1 MIAGVEGVRTAAQG
15 LYITATD
22 AASGK
27 TVVALGVAEAMS
39 RRVRRLGVFRP
50 VVPGGGAVDP
60 VVDLIRTRYRID
72 EPYEDCVGTTY
83 DAVHLDPARAVE
95 TIVDRYRAL
104 AARCE
109 AVVVVGSDFTDAA
122 NTTEFG
128 FNANVAANLA
138 LPVLLVVGGMERTP
152 QDVAAVVRVSRQ
164 ELTRLHATELAVVV
178 NRVEPGQ
185 EDAVRREVAAALG
198 PVSGFGAGAGA
209 GAVGGGG
216 IGGVGGAA
224 QDGTST
230 AAGGGTGGS
239 GEDTPGPAMPSG
251 TDAATPLVFT
261 IPEVPGLTAPTI
273 RDLARAAGGRLVSGD
288 EALLDREAAS
298 LVVAAMSLP
307 NVLDRLT
314 EGVAIIAPG
323 DRTAGLVPG
332 LLAAHEAANFPAL
345 SGVFLTGGFTLPAS
359 VSRLLEG
366 VSSPLPII
374 ASGEDTLPTALHL
387 AAVRG
392 EITADHPGK
401 VETALGAFARGVDTT
416 ALLNRLNVTRSV
428 AVTPLMFQA
437 QLLERARSQRRRIVL
452 PEGSDDRILRAADV
466 VARRGAADLL
476 VLGEEEKVR
485 ARANAL
491 GLDLAGVR
499 VVSPADS
506 VLVEEFAHEYT
517 RLRERKG
524 MTLDRAR
531 DIVQDVSY
539 FGTMMVHTGRADGM
553 VSGAVHTT
561 AHTIRPAFEII
572 RTVPGVSVVSSV
584 FFMLLADRVLVY
596 GDCAVIP
603 DPDAEQLADV
613 AVSSARTAEAFGVQ
627 PRVAM
632 LSYSSGESGSG
643 KDVEKVREAAKLAHA
658 RDPDLPLEGP
668 IQYDAAADPEV
679 GALKLPGSAVAGHAT
694 VFIVPDL
701 NTGNNLYK
709 AVQRSAGAIAVGP
722 VLQGLRKPVNDLSR
736 GALVQDIVNTIV
748 ITAVQAQ
755 GEPSETTEVGGQP

>member
-1 MIAGVEGVRTAAQG
+1 MIAVVDAVDRDARAAQG

-72 EPYEDCVGTTY
+72 EPYENCVGTTY

-122 NTTEFG
+122 NTAEFG
-128 FNANVAANLA
+128 FNADVAANLA

-178 NRVEPGQ
+178 NRVQPGA
-185 EDAVRREVAAALG
+185 EETVRREVAAALG
-198 PVSGFGAGAGA
+198 PQKD
-209 GAVGGGG
+209 
-216 IGGVGGAA
+216 IAA
-224 QDGTST
+224 
-230 AAGGGTGGS
+230 
-239 GEDTPGPAMPSG
+239 
-251 TDAATPLVFT
+251 PLVYT

-273 RDLARAAGGRLVSGD
+273 RDLVRAAGGQLISGD

-374 ASGEDTLPTALHL
+374 ASPEDTLPTALHL

-392 EITADHPGK
+392 EITVGHPGK
-401 VETALGAFARGVDTT
+401 VETALGAFARGVDTSV
-416 ALLNRLNVTRSV
+416 LLNRLNVTRSV

-437 QLLERARSQRRRIVL
+437 QLLERARSERRRIVL
-452 PEGSDDRILRAADV
+452 PEGGDDRILRAADI

-499 VVSPADS
+499 IVSPADP

-517 RLRERKG
+517 RLREHKG
-524 MTLDRAR
+524 MTLDKAR

-572 RTVPGVSVVSSV
+572 RTQPGVSVVSSV

-613 AVSSARTAEAFGVQ
+613 AVSSARTAEAFGVE

-643 KDVEKVREAAKLAHA
+643 KDVEKVREAAKLARGRA
-658 RDPDLPLEGP
+658 PDLPLEGP

-679 GALKLPGSAVAGHAT
+679 GALKLPGSAVAGRAT

-709 AVQRSAGAIAVGP
+709 AVQRSAGAIAVGQ

-748 ITAVQAQ
+748 ITAVQSQ
-755 GEPSETTEVGGQP
+755 KEDSEVSGR

>member
-1 MIAGVEGVRTAAQG
+1 MIAVVDAVDRDARAAQG

-72 EPYEDCVGTTY
+72 EPYENCVGTTY

-122 NTTEFG
+122 NTAEFG
-128 FNANVAANLA
+128 FNADVAANLA

-178 NRVEPGQ
+178 NRVQPGA
-185 EDAVRREVAAALG
+185 EETVRREVAAALG
-198 PVSGFGAGAGA
+198 PQKD
-209 GAVGGGG
+209 
-216 IGGVGGAA
+216 IAA
-224 QDGTST
+224 
-230 AAGGGTGGS
+230 
-239 GEDTPGPAMPSG
+239 
-251 TDAATPLVFT
+251 PLVYT

-273 RDLARAAGGRLVSGD
+273 RDLVRAAGGQLISGD

-374 ASGEDTLPTALHL
+374 ASPEDTLPTALHL

-392 EITADHPGK
+392 EITVGHPGK
-401 VETALGAFARGVDTT
+401 VETALGAFARGVDTSV
-416 ALLNRLNVTRSV
+416 LLNRLNVTRSV

-437 QLLERARSQRRRIVL
+437 QLLERARSERRRIVL
-452 PEGSDDRILRAADV
+452 PEGGDDRILRAADI

-499 VVSPADS
+499 IVSPADP

-517 RLRERKG
+517 RLREHKG
-524 MTLDRAR
+524 MTLDNAR

-572 RTVPGVSVVSSV
+572 RTQPGVSVVSSV

-613 AVSSARTAEAFGVQ
+613 AVSSARTAEAFGVE

-643 KDVEKVREAAKLAHA
+643 KDVEKVREAAKLARGRA
-658 RDPDLPLEGP
+658 PDLPLEGP

-679 GALKLPGSAVAGHAT
+679 GALKLPGSAVAGRAT

-748 ITAVQAQ
+748 ITAVQSQ
-755 GEPSETTEVGGQP
+755 KEDSEVSGR

>member
-1 MIAGVEGVRTAAQG
+1 METAAAQG
-15 LYITATD
+15 LYITSTD

-50 VVPGGGAVDP
+50 VVRGAGTVDD
-60 VVDLIRTRYRID
+60 VVDLIRTRYRIE
-72 EPYEDCVGTTY
+72 EPYEACVGTTY
-83 DAVHLDPARAVE
+83 DAVHLDPSRAVE

-109 AVVVVGSDFTDAA
+109 AVVVVGSDYTDAA
-122 NTTEFG
+122 TSTEFG
-128 FNANVAANLA
+128 FNATVAANLA
-138 LPVLLVVGGMERTP
+138 LPVLLVVGGTDRTA
-152 QDVAAVVRVSRQ
+152 QDVASVVRVSRQ

-178 NRVEPGQ
+178 NRVAAGQ
-185 EDAVRREVAAALG
+185 EEAVLREVTAVFGLPATTASG
-198 PVSGFGAGAGA
+198 PPA
-209 GAVGGGG
+209 
-216 IGGVGGAA
+216 
-224 QDGTST
+224 T
-230 AAGGGTGGS
+230 
-239 GEDTPGPAMPSG
+239 TP
-251 TDAATPLVFT
+251 PLVFT
-261 IPEVPGLTAPTI
+261 IPEVPSLTAPTI
-273 RDLARAAGGRLVSGD
+273 RDLVRAADGIQIGGD
-288 EALLDREAAS
+288 PALLDREAAN

-314 EGVAIIAPG
+314 EGVAVIAPG

-332 LLAAHEAANFPAL
+332 LLAAHEAPNFPAL

-366 VSSPLPII
+366 VHSPLPVI
-374 ASGEDTLPTALHL
+374 ATSQDTLPTALHL

-401 VETALGAFARGVDTT
+401 VETALGAFARGVNTSE
-416 ALLNRLNVTRSV
+416 LLDRLNVTRSV
-428 AVTPLMFQA
+428 AVTPLMFQS

-452 PEGSDDRILRAADV
+452 PEGTDDRILRAADIV
-466 VARRGAADLL
+466 SRRGAADLT
-476 VLGEEEKVR
+476 VLGDEER
-485 ARANAL
+485 LRTRANAL
-491 GLDLAGVR
+491 GLDLSKVR
-499 VVSPADS
+499 VVSPADPE
-506 VLVEEFAHEYT
+506 LVEEFAHEYT
-517 RLRERKG
+517 RLRAHKG
-524 MTLDRAR
+524 MTLDKAR
-531 DIVQDVSY
+531 DLVQDVSY

-553 VSGAVHTT
+553 VSGAAHTT

-572 RTVPGVSVVSSV
+572 RTEPGVSVVSSV

-596 GDCAVIP
+596 GDCAVVP
-603 DPDAEQLADV
+603 DPDAAALADI

-643 KDVEKVREAAKLAHA
+643 EDVEKVREAARMA
-658 RDPDLPLEGP
+658 RAKDPDLPLEGP
-668 IQYDAAADPEV
+668 IQYDAAADPDV
-679 GALKLPGSAVAGHAT
+679 AALKLPGSAVAGRAT

-755 GEPSETTEVGGQP
+755 GDGLRSTEKSGQ

>member
-1 MIAGVEGVRTAAQG
+1 MDREATAAQG

-50 VVPGGGAVDP
+50 VVPGGGAVDA
-60 VVDLIRTRYRID
+60 VVDLIRTRYRIE

-178 NRVEPGQ
+178 NRVQPGA
-185 EDAVRREVAAALG
+185 EEMVRREIAAALG
-198 PVSGFGAGAGA
+198 SE
-209 GAVGGGG
+209 
-216 IGGVGGAA
+216 
-224 QDGTST
+224 
-230 AAGGGTGGS
+230 TG
-239 GEDTPGPAMPSG
+239 
-251 TDAATPLVFT
+251 AATPLLYT

-273 RDLARAAGGRLVSGD
+273 RDLVRAADGRLISGD

-332 LLAAHEAANFPAL
+332 LLAAHEAANFPSL

-374 ASGEDTLPTALHL
+374 ASHEDTLPTALHL

-392 EITADHPGK
+392 EITVGHPGK
-401 VETALGAFARGVDTT
+401 VETALGAFARSVDTSV
-416 ALLNRLNVTRSV
+416 LLNQLNVTRSV

-452 PEGSDDRILRAADV
+452 PEGGDDRILRAADI

-499 VVSPADS
+499 IVSPTDP

-517 RLRERKG
+517 RLREHKG
-524 MTLDRAR
+524 MTLDKAR

-572 RTVPGVSVVSSV
+572 RTGPGVSVVSSV

-603 DPDAEQLADV
+603 DPDAGQLADI
-613 AVSSARTAEAFGVQ
+613 AVSSARTAAAFGVQ
-627 PRVAM
+627 PWVAM

-643 KDVEKVREAAKLAHA
+643 QEVEKVRAAAKLAHE
-658 RDPDLPLEGP
+658 RDPDLPLDGP

-679 GALKLPGSAVAGHAT
+679 GALKLPGSAVAGRAT

-755 GEPSETTEVGGQP
+755 GEEGAGEVSGR

>member
-1 MIAGVEGVRTAAQG
+1 MNTAAAAQG
-15 LYITATD
+15 FYITATD

-50 VVPGGGAVDP
+50 VVYGGGAVDE
-60 VVDLIRTRYRID
+60 VVNLIRTRYRIT
-72 EPYEDCVGTTY
+72 EPYESCVGTIY
-83 DAVHLDPARAVE
+83 DAVHLDPGRAVE

-122 NTTEFG
+122 TTTEFG
-128 FNANVAANLA
+128 FNATVAANLA

-152 QDVAAVVRVSRQ
+152 LDVAAVVRVARQ

-178 NRVEPGQ
+178 NRVSPGA
-185 EDAVRREVAAALG
+185 EDAVRQEVAG
-198 PVSGFGAGAGA
+198 VF
-209 GAVGGGG
+209 GAVG
-216 IGGVGGAA
+216 A
-224 QDGTST
+224 
-230 AAGGGTGGS
+230 
-239 GEDTPGPAMPSG
+239 GPA
-251 TDAATPLVFT
+251 PLVFT

-273 RDLARAAGGRLVSGD
+273 RDLLRAVDGAQIGGD
-288 EALLDREAAS
+288 PALLDREAES

-307 NVLDRLT
+307 NVLDRLS
-314 EGVAIIAPG
+314 EGVAVIAPG

-332 LLAAHEAANFPAL
+332 LLAAHEASNFPAL

-359 VSRLLEG
+359 VTRLLDG
-366 VSSPLPII
+366 VHSPLPIV
-374 ASGEDTLPTALHL
+374 ATAEDTLPTALHL

-401 VETALGAFARGVDTT
+401 VETALGVFARGVDTS
-416 ALLNRLNVTRSV
+416 ALLDRLNVTRSV

-452 PEGSDDRILRAADV
+452 PEGTDDRILRAADI
-466 VARRGAADLL
+466 VARRDAADLT
-476 VLGEEEKVR
+476 VVGEEERVR
-485 ARANAL
+485 TRANAL

-499 VVSPADS
+499 VVSPTDPE
-506 VLVEEFAHEYT
+506 LVEEFAHEYT
-517 RLRERKG
+517 RLRAHKG

-539 FGTMMVHTGRADGM
+539 FGTMMVHSGRADGM

-572 RTVPGVSVVSSV
+572 RTEPGVSVVSSV

-603 DPDAEQLADV
+603 DPDADQLADI
-613 AVSSARTAEAFGVQ
+613 AVSSARTAAAFGVQ

-632 LSYSSGESGSG
+632 LSYSSGESGTG
-643 KDVEKVREAAKLAHA
+643 EDVEKVREAAKLAHA
-658 RDPDLPLEGP
+658 KDPELPLEGP
-668 IQYDAAADPEV
+668 IQYDAAADPDV
-679 GALKLPGSAVAGHAT
+679 AALKLPGSAVAGRAT

-755 GEPSETTEVGGQP
+755 GPGTEMSGQ

>member
-1 MIAGVEGVRTAAQG
+1 M
-15 LYITATD
+15 YITSTD

-50 VVPGGGAVDP
+50 VVRGGGAVDE
-60 VVDLIRTRYRID
+60 VVELIRTRYRID

-95 TIVDRYRAL
+95 TIVDRYRDL
-104 AARCE
+104 AARSE
-109 AVVVVGSDFTDAA
+109 AVVVVGSDYTDAA
-122 NTTEFG
+122 NSTEFG
-128 FNANVAANLA
+128 FNATVAANLG
-138 LPVLLVVGGMERTP
+138 LPVLLVVGGMDRTP

-164 ELTRLHATELAVVV
+164 ELARVHATELAVVV
-178 NRVEPGQ
+178 NRVPAGEQ
-185 EDAVRREVAAALG
+185 EAVQREVIAVFGPAVGHAG
-198 PVSGFGAGAGA
+198 PVAGP
-209 GAVGGGG
+209 GGP
-216 IGGVGGAA
+216 
-224 QDGTST
+224 
-230 AAGGGTGGS
+230 GGS
-239 GEDTPGPAMPSG
+239 A
-251 TDAATPLVFT
+251 PLVFT

-273 RDLARAAGGRLVSGD
+273 RDLVRSADGVQISGD
-288 EALLDREAAS
+288 PALLDREAAN

-314 EGVAIIAPG
+314 EGVAVIAPG

-332 LLAAHEAANFPAL
+332 LLAAHDAPNFPAL

-359 VSRLLEG
+359 VSRLLDG
-366 VSSPLPII
+366 VHSPLPII
-374 ASGEDTLPTALHL
+374 ATSRDTLQTALGL

-392 EITADHPGK
+392 EITAEHPGK
-401 VETALGAFARGVDTT
+401 VETALGAFARGVDTST
-416 ALLNRLNVTRSV
+416 LLDRLQVTRSV
-428 AVTPLMFQA
+428 VVTPLMFQS

-452 PEGSDDRILRAADV
+452 PEGTDDRILRAADIV
-466 VARRGAADLL
+466 SRRGAADLT

-485 ARANAL
+485 TRANAL
-491 GLDLAGVR
+491 GLDLSGVR
-499 VVSPADS
+499 VVSPSDPD
-506 VLVEEFAHEYT
+506 LVEEFGQEYT
-517 RLRERKG
+517 RLRAHKG

-531 DIVQDVSY
+531 DLVQDVSY

-553 VSGAVHTT
+553 VSGAIHTT

-572 RTVPGVSVVSSV
+572 RTEPGVSVVSSV

-596 GDCAVIP
+596 GDCAVLP
-603 DPDAEQLADV
+603 DPDAAQLADI
-613 AVSSARTAEAFGVQ
+613 AVSSARTAQAFGVR

-643 KDVEKVREAAKLAHA
+643 EGVEKVREAAKLAHA
-658 RDPDLPLEGP
+658 KDPDLPLEGP

-679 GALKLPGSAVAGHAT
+679 AALKLPGSPVAGRAT

-755 GEPSETTEVGGQP
+755 GHEAGSDNEKSAQ

>member
-1 MIAGVEGVRTAAQG
+1 MLRRTGHTGMIADVDAVDREANAAQG

-128 FNANVAANLA
+128 FNADVAANLA

-178 NRVEPGQ
+178 NRVQPGA
-185 EDAVRREVAAALG
+185 EESVRREVVAALG
-198 PVSGFGAGAGA
+198 PEKD
-209 GAVGGGG
+209 
-216 IGGVGGAA
+216 IAA
-224 QDGTST
+224 
-230 AAGGGTGGS
+230 
-239 GEDTPGPAMPSG
+239 
-251 TDAATPLVFT
+251 PLVYT

-273 RDLARAAGGRLVSGD
+273 RDLVGAAGGRLISGD

-345 SGVFLTGGFTLPAS
+345 SGVFLTGGFTLPDS

-374 ASGEDTLPTALHL
+374 ASHEDTLPTALHL

-392 EITADHPGK
+392 EITVGHPGK
-401 VETALGAFARGVDTT
+401 AETALGAFARGVDTSV
-416 ALLNRLNVTRSV
+416 LLNRLNVTRSV

-437 QLLERARSQRRRIVL
+437 QLLERARSERRRIVL
-452 PEGSDDRILRAADV
+452 PEGGDDRILRAADI

-491 GLDLAGVR
+491 GLDLDGVR
-499 VVSPADS
+499 IVSPADP
-506 VLVEEFAHEYT
+506 VLVEEFARVYT
-517 RLRERKG
+517 RLREHKG
-524 MTLDRAR
+524 MTLDKAR
-531 DIVQDVSY
+531 DIVQDASY

-572 RTVPGVSVVSSV
+572 RTQPGVSVVSSV

-643 KDVEKVREAAKLAHA
+643 KDVEKVREAAKLARQRA
-658 RDPDLPLEGP
+658 PELPLEGP

-679 GALKLPGSAVAGHAT
+679 GALKLPGSAVAGRAT

-748 ITAVQAQ
+748 ITAVQSQ
-755 GEPSETTEVGGQP
+755 REDSEVSGP

>member
-1 MIAGVEGVRTAAQG
+1 MDAEDRDPDGGPAQG

-50 VVPGGGAVDP
+50 VVPGGGAVDEL
-60 VVDLIRTRYRID
+60 VDLIRTRYRIE

-109 AVVVVGSDFTDAA
+109 AVVVVGSDYTDAA

-178 NRVEPGQ
+178 NRVQPGD
-185 EDAVRREVAAALG
+185 EEAVRREVAAALG
-198 PVSGFGAGAGA
+198 AGAN
-209 GAVGGGG
+209 
-216 IGGVGGAA
+216 
-224 QDGTST
+224 ST
-230 AAGGGTGGS
+230 
-239 GEDTPGPAMPSG
+239 
-251 TDAATPLVFT
+251 TPLVFT

-273 RDLARAAGGRLVSGD
+273 RDLVRAADGELISGE

-392 EITADHPGK
+392 EITAGHPGK
-401 VETALGAFARGVDTT
+401 VETALGAFARGVDTS

-428 AVTPLMFQA
+428 VVTPLMFQA

-452 PEGSDDRILRAADV
+452 PEGGDDRILRAADI
-466 VARRGAADLL
+466 VARRGAADLI

-499 VVSPADS
+499 IVSPADPD
-506 VLVEEFAHEYT
+506 LVEEFAHEYT
-517 RLRERKG
+517 ALRAHKG
-524 MTLDRAR
+524 MTLDKAR
-531 DIVQDVSY
+531 DIVQDASY
-539 FGTMMVHTGRADGM
+539 FGTMMVHSGRADGM

-572 RTVPGVSVVSSV
+572 RTEPGVSVVSSV

-603 DPDAEQLADV
+603 DPDAGQLADI
-613 AVSSARTAEAFGVQ
+613 AVSSARTAEAFGVR

-643 KDVEKVREAAKLAHA
+643 EDVEKVREAAKLAHE

-679 GALKLPGSAVAGHAT
+679 AALKLPGSVVAGRAT

-755 GEPSETTEVGGQP
+755 GPGGGVGVGVETGPASSPATGLASSPASSPTSSPTTSSPEKSAR

>member
-1 MIAGVEGVRTAAQG
+1 MIAHVDQGETTALG

-60 VVDLIRTRYRID
+60 VVELIRTRYRID

-164 ELTRLHATELAVVV
+164 ELTRLHATELAVIV
-178 NRVEPGQ
+178 NRVEPGEQ
-185 EDAVRREVAAALG
+185 DAVRREVATVFG
-198 PVSGFGAGAGA
+198 P
-209 GAVGGGG
+209 
-216 IGGVGGAA
+216 
-224 QDGTST
+224 
-230 AAGGGTGGS
+230 
-239 GEDTPGPAMPSG
+239 E
-251 TDAATPLVFT
+251 TDEVANPLVFT

-273 RDLARAAGGRLVSGD
+273 RDLARAADGRLISGD

-401 VETALGAFARGVDTT
+401 VETALGAFARGVDTS

-452 PEGSDDRILRAADV
+452 PEGSDDRILRAADI

-517 RLRERKG
+517 RLREKKG

-572 RTVPGVSVVSSV
+572 RTEPGVSVVSSV

-613 AVSSARTAEAFGVQ
+613 AVSSARTAAAFGVQ

-679 GALKLPGSAVAGHAT
+679 GALKLPGSAVAGRAT

-755 GEPSETTEVGGQP
+755 GETGEASEVSGRQ

>member
-1 MIAGVEGVRTAAQG
+1 MDQADQGETAAQG

-164 ELTRLHATELAVVV
+164 ELTRLHATELAVIV
-178 NRVEPGQ
+178 NRVAPGE
-185 EDAVRREVAAALG
+185 EDAVRREVAT
-198 PVSGFGAGAGA
+198 VF
-209 GAVGGGG
+209 
-216 IGGVGGAA
+216 
-224 QDGTST
+224 
-230 AAGGGTGGS
+230 
-239 GEDTPGPAMPSG
+239 GPAAFGEQNPSPATLSSAIPSPAIPSPATLNT
-251 TDAATPLVFT
+251 TDQAATPLVFT

-273 RDLARAAGGRLVSGD
+273 RDLARAADGRLISGD

-401 VETALGAFARGVDTT
+401 VETALGAFARGVDTS

-452 PEGSDDRILRAADV
+452 PEGSDDRILRAADI
-466 VARRGAADLL
+466 VARRGAADLV

-506 VLVEEFAHEYT
+506 VLVEEFARVYT
-517 RLRERKG
+517 RLREHKG

-539 FGTMMVHTGRADGM
+539 FGVMMVHTGRADGM

-572 RTVPGVSVVSSV
+572 RTEPGVSVVSSV

-679 GALKLPGSAVAGHAT
+679 GALKLPGSVVAGRAT

-748 ITAVQAQ
+748 ITAVQSQ
-755 GEPSETTEVGGQP
+755 VETSEASEVGGQR

>member
-1 MIAGVEGVRTAAQG
+1 M
-15 LYITATD
+15 YITSTD

-50 VVPGGGAVDP
+50 VVPGGGAVDE
-60 VVDLIRTRYRID
+60 VVDLIRRRYHVA
-72 EPYEDCVGTTY
+72 EPYESCVGTTY

-109 AVVVVGSDFTDAA
+109 AVVVIGSDYTDAA
-122 NTTEFG
+122 TSTEFG
-128 FNANVAANLA
+128 FNATVAANLA
-138 LPVLLVVGGMERTP
+138 LPVLLVVGGTERTP

-164 ELTRLHATELAVVV
+164 ELTRVHATELAVVV
-178 NRVEPGQ
+178 NRVPAGQ
-185 EDAVRREVAAALG
+185 EDEVRREVVAVFANPADVNTIAAAAETG
-198 PVSGFGAGAGA
+198 TTSSV
-209 GAVGGGG
+209 
-216 IGGVGGAA
+216 AA
-224 QDGTST
+224 EAD
-230 AAGGGTGGS
+230 
-239 GEDTPGPAMPSG
+239 
-251 TDAATPLVFT
+251 ATPLVFT
-261 IPEVPGLTAPTI
+261 IPEVPTLTAPTI
-273 RDLARAAGGRLVSGD
+273 RDLLRAADGRQIGGD
-288 EALLDREAAS
+288 PALLDREAAN

-314 EGVAIIAPG
+314 EGVAVIAPG

-332 LLAAHEAANFPAL
+332 LLAAHEASNFPAL
-345 SGVFLTGGFTLPAS
+345 SAVFLTGGFTLPGS
-359 VSRLLEG
+359 VARLLEG
-366 VSSPLPII
+366 VHSPLPII
-374 ASGEDTLPTALHL
+374 TTAQDTLPTALHL

-401 VETALGAFARGVDTT
+401 VETALGAFARGVNTT
-416 ALLNRLNVTRSV
+416 ELLDRLNVTRSV

-437 QLLERARSQRRRIVL
+437 QLLERARSERRRIVL
-452 PEGSDDRILRAADV
+452 PEGTDDRILRAADI
-466 VARRGAADLL
+466 VARRGAADLT
-476 VLGEEEKVR
+476 VLGDEER
-485 ARANAL
+485 LRTRANAL
-491 GLDLAGVR
+491 GLDLDGVR
-499 VVSPADS
+499 VVSPADPD
-506 VLVEEFAHEYT
+506 LVEEFAHEYT
-517 RLRERKG
+517 RLRAHKG
-524 MTLDRAR
+524 MTLDKAR
-531 DIVQDVSY
+531 DLVQDVSY

-553 VSGAVHTT
+553 VSGAAHTT

-572 RTVPGVSVVSSV
+572 RTGPGVSVVSSV

-603 DPDAEQLADV
+603 DPDAAELADI
-613 AVSSARTAEAFGVQ
+613 AVTSARTAQAFGVQ

-643 KDVEKVREAAKLAHA
+643 EGVEKVREAAKLAHA
-658 RDPDLPLEGP
+658 KDPGLPLEGP

-679 GALKLPGSAVAGHAT
+679 AALKLPGSAVAGRAT

-748 ITAVQAQ
+748 ITAVQSQSHGRDQ
-755 GEPSETTEVGGQP
+755 GQDQDQDHLLSHSSGQSHDPDRTEKSEQ

>member
-1 MIAGVEGVRTAAQG
+1 
-15 LYITATD
+15 
-22 AASGK
+22 
-27 TVVALGVAEAMS
+27 
-39 RRVRRLGVFRP
+39 
-50 VVPGGGAVDP
+50 
-60 VVDLIRTRYRID
+60 
-72 EPYEDCVGTTY
+72 
-83 DAVHLDPARAVE
+83 
-95 TIVDRYRAL
+95 
-104 AARCE
+104 
-109 AVVVVGSDFTDAA
+109 
-122 NTTEFG
+122 
-128 FNANVAANLA
+128 
-138 LPVLLVVGGMERTP
+138 VLLVVGGMERTP

-164 ELTRLHATELAVVV
+164 ELTRLHATELAVIV
-178 NRVEPGQ
+178 NRVQPGA
-185 EDAVRREVAAALG
+185 EEAVRREVAAALG
-198 PVSGFGAGAGA
+198 PDRDV
-209 GAVGGGG
+209 
-216 IGGVGGAA
+216 AA
-224 QDGTST
+224 
-230 AAGGGTGGS
+230 
-239 GEDTPGPAMPSG
+239 
-251 TDAATPLVFT
+251 PLVYT

-273 RDLARAAGGRLVSGD
+273 RDLVRAADGTLISGE

-366 VSSPLPII
+366 LSSPLPII
-374 ASGEDTLPTALHL
+374 ASHEDTLPTALHL

-392 EITADHPGK
+392 EITVGHPGK
-401 VETALGAFARGVDTT
+401 VETALGAFARGVDTSV
-416 ALLNRLNVTRSV
+416 LLNRLNVTRSV

-437 QLLERARSQRRRIVL
+437 QLLERARSERRRIVL
-452 PEGSDDRILRAADV
+452 PEGGDDRILRAADI

-499 VVSPADS
+499 ILSPTDP
-506 VLVEEFAHEYT
+506 VLVEEFARVYT
-517 RLRERKG
+517 RLREQKG
-524 MTLDRAR
+524 MTLDKAR
-531 DIVQDVSY
+531 DIVQDASY

-572 RTVPGVSVVSSV
+572 RTQPGVSVVSSV

-613 AVSSARTAEAFGVQ
+613 AVSSARTAEAFGVE

-643 KDVEKVREAAKLAHA
+643 KDVEKVREAAKLARGRA
-658 RDPDLPLEGP
+658 PDLPLEGP

-679 GALKLPGSAVAGHAT
+679 GALKLPGSAVAGRAT

-748 ITAVQAQ
+748 ITAVQSQ
-755 GEPSETTEVGGQP
+755 KQDGEVSGP

>member
-1 MIAGVEGVRTAAQG
+1 MIAVVDAVDRDARAAQG

-72 EPYEDCVGTTY
+72 EPYENCVGTTY

-122 NTTEFG
+122 NTAEFG
-128 FNANVAANLA
+128 FNADVAANLA

-178 NRVEPGQ
+178 NRVQPGA
-185 EDAVRREVAAALG
+185 EETVRREVAAALG
-198 PVSGFGAGAGA
+198 PQKD
-209 GAVGGGG
+209 
-216 IGGVGGAA
+216 IAA
-224 QDGTST
+224 
-230 AAGGGTGGS
+230 
-239 GEDTPGPAMPSG
+239 
-251 TDAATPLVFT
+251 PLVYT

-273 RDLARAAGGRLVSGD
+273 RDLVRAAGGQLISGD

-374 ASGEDTLPTALHL
+374 ASPEDTLPTALHL

-392 EITADHPGK
+392 EITVGHPGK
-401 VETALGAFARGVDTT
+401 VETALGAFARGVDTSV
-416 ALLNRLNVTRSV
+416 LLNRLNVTRSV

-437 QLLERARSQRRRIVL
+437 QLLERARSERRRIVL
-452 PEGSDDRILRAADV
+452 PEGGDDRILRAADI

-499 VVSPADS
+499 IVSPADP

-517 RLRERKG
+517 RLREHKG
-524 MTLDRAR
+524 MTLDKAR

-572 RTVPGVSVVSSV
+572 RTQPGVSVVSSV

-613 AVSSARTAEAFGVQ
+613 AVSSARTAEAFGVE

-643 KDVEKVREAAKLAHA
+643 KDVEKVREAAKLARGRA
-658 RDPDLPLEGP
+658 PDLPLEGP

-679 GALKLPGSAVAGHAT
+679 GALKLPGSAVAGRAT

-748 ITAVQAQ
+748 ITAVQSQ
-755 GEPSETTEVGGQP
+755 KEDSEVSGR

>member
-1 MIAGVEGVRTAAQG
+1 MIADVDAVDREANAAQG

-72 EPYEDCVGTTY
+72 EPYENCVGTTY

-109 AVVVVGSDFTDAA
+109 AVIVVGSDFTDAA

-164 ELTRLHATELAVVV
+164 ELTRLHATELALVV
-178 NRVEPGQ
+178 NRVPPGA
-185 EDAVRREVAAALG
+185 EDAVRQEVAAVLG
-198 PVSGFGAGAGA
+198 P
-209 GAVGGGG
+209 
-216 IGGVGGAA
+216 
-224 QDGTST
+224 
-230 AAGGGTGGS
+230 
-239 GEDTPGPAMPSG
+239 E
-251 TDAATPLVFT
+251 TDVATPLVYT

-273 RDLARAAGGRLVSGD
+273 RDLVSAAGGELISGD

-359 VSRLLEG
+359 VSRLLDG

-374 ASGEDTLPTALHL
+374 ASREDTLPTALHL

-392 EITADHPGK
+392 EITVEHPGK
-401 VETALGAFARGVDTT
+401 VETALGAFARGVDTSV
-416 ALLNRLNVTRSV
+416 LLNRLNVTRSV

-437 QLLERARSQRRRIVL
+437 QLLERARSERRRIVL
-452 PEGSDDRILRAADV
+452 PEGGDDRILRAADI

-476 VLGEEEKVR
+476 VLGDDEKVR

-491 GLDLAGVR
+491 GLDLAGVHI
-499 VVSPADS
+499 VSPTDP

-517 RLRERKG
+517 RLREHKG

-531 DIVQDVSY
+531 DIIQDVSY

-572 RTVPGVSVVSSV
+572 RTQPGVSVVSSV

-613 AVSSARTAEAFGVQ
+613 AVSSARTAQAFGVE

-643 KDVEKVREAAKLAHA
+643 KGVEKVREAARLAHGRA
-658 RDPDLPLEGP
+658 PDLLLEGP

-679 GALKLPGSAVAGHAT
+679 AALKLPGSTVAGRAT

-748 ITAVQAQ
+748 ITAVQSQ
-755 GEPSETTEVGGQP
+755 KEDSEVSGR

>member
-1 MIAGVEGVRTAAQG
+1 MIADVDAVDRETNAAQG

-72 EPYEDCVGTTY
+72 EAYEDCVGTTY

-178 NRVEPGQ
+178 NRVRPGA
-185 EDAVRREVAAALG
+185 EEAVRREVAAALG
-198 PVSGFGAGAGA
+198 PEKDV
-209 GAVGGGG
+209 
-216 IGGVGGAA
+216 AA
-224 QDGTST
+224 
-230 AAGGGTGGS
+230 
-239 GEDTPGPAMPSG
+239 
-251 TDAATPLVFT
+251 PLVYT

-273 RDLARAAGGRLVSGD
+273 RDLVRAADGRLISGD

-345 SGVFLTGGFTLPAS
+345 SGVFLTGGFTLPDS

-374 ASGEDTLPTALHL
+374 ASGEHTLPTALHL

-392 EITADHPGK
+392 EITVGHPGK
-401 VETALGAFARGVDTT
+401 VETALGAFARGVDTSV
-416 ALLNRLNVTRSV
+416 LLNRLNVTRSV

-437 QLLERARSQRRRIVL
+437 QLLERARSERRRIVL
-452 PEGSDDRILRAADV
+452 PEGGDDRILRAADI

-476 VLGEEEKVR
+476 VLGEQEKVR
-485 ARANAL
+485 TRANAL

-499 VVSPADS
+499 IISPADP

-517 RLRERKG
+517 RLREHKG
-524 MTLDRAR
+524 MTLDKAR
-531 DIVQDVSY
+531 DIVQDASY

-561 AHTIRPAFEII
+561 AHTIRPTFEII
-572 RTVPGVSVVSSV
+572 RTQPGVSVVSSV

-613 AVSSARTAEAFGVQ
+613 AVSSARTAEAFGVE

-643 KDVEKVREAAKLAHA
+643 KDVEKVREAAKLARA
-658 RDPDLPLEGP
+658 RAPELPLEGP

-679 GALKLPGSAVAGHAT
+679 GALKLPGSAVAGRAT

-709 AVQRSAGAIAVGP
+709 AVQRSAGAVAVGP

-748 ITAVQAQ
+748 ITAVQSQ
-755 GEPSETTEVGGQP
+755 KEDSEVSGQ

>member
-1 MIAGVEGVRTAAQG
+1 MIADVDAVDRETNAAQG

-72 EPYEDCVGTTY
+72 EAYEDCVGTTY

-178 NRVEPGQ
+178 NRVRPGA
-185 EDAVRREVAAALG
+185 EEAVRREVAAALG
-198 PVSGFGAGAGA
+198 PEKDV
-209 GAVGGGG
+209 
-216 IGGVGGAA
+216 AA
-224 QDGTST
+224 
-230 AAGGGTGGS
+230 
-239 GEDTPGPAMPSG
+239 
-251 TDAATPLVFT
+251 PLVYT

-273 RDLARAAGGRLVSGD
+273 RDLVRAADGRLISGD

-345 SGVFLTGGFTLPAS
+345 SGVFLTGGFTLPDS

-392 EITADHPGK
+392 EITVGHPGK
-401 VETALGAFARGVDTT
+401 VETALGAFARGVDTSV
-416 ALLNRLNVTRSV
+416 LLNRLNVTRSV

-437 QLLERARSQRRRIVL
+437 QLLERARSERRRIVL
-452 PEGSDDRILRAADV
+452 PEGGDDRILRAADI

-476 VLGEEEKVR
+476 VLGEQEKVR
-485 ARANAL
+485 TRANAL

-499 VVSPADS
+499 IISPADP

-517 RLRERKG
+517 RLREHKG
-524 MTLDRAR
+524 MTLDKAR
-531 DIVQDVSY
+531 DIVQDASY

-572 RTVPGVSVVSSV
+572 RTQPGVSVVSSV

-613 AVSSARTAEAFGVQ
+613 AVSSARTAEAFGVE

-643 KDVEKVREAAKLAHA
+643 KDVEKVREAAKLARA
-658 RDPDLPLEGP
+658 RAPELPLEGP

-679 GALKLPGSAVAGHAT
+679 GALKLPGSAVAGRAT

-709 AVQRSAGAIAVGP
+709 AVQRSAGAVAVGP

-748 ITAVQAQ
+748 ITAVQSQ
-755 GEPSETTEVGGQP
+755 KEDSEVSGQ

>member
-1 MIAGVEGVRTAAQG
+1 MIADVDGVDREATAAQG

-50 VVPGGGAVDP
+50 VVPGGGAVDA

-128 FNANVAANLA
+128 FNANVAANLG

-178 NRVEPGQ
+178 NRVRAGAEQ
-185 EDAVRREVAAALG
+185 EVRREIAVVLGPEGDAAA
-198 PVSGFGAGAGA
+198 
-209 GAVGGGG
+209 
-216 IGGVGGAA
+216 
-224 QDGTST
+224 
-230 AAGGGTGGS
+230 
-239 GEDTPGPAMPSG
+239 
-251 TDAATPLVFT
+251 PLVYT

-273 RDLARAAGGRLVSGD
+273 RDLVDAADGRLISGD

-359 VSRLLEG
+359 VARLLEG

-374 ASGEDTLPTALHL
+374 ASPEDTLPTALHL

-392 EITADHPGK
+392 EITVAHPGK
-401 VETALGAFARGVDTT
+401 AETALGAFARSVDTSV
-416 ALLNRLNVTRSV
+416 LLNRLNVTRSV

-452 PEGSDDRILRAADV
+452 PEGGDDRILRAADI

-499 VVSPADS
+499 IVSPADP
-506 VLVEEFAHEYT
+506 VLVEEFARVYT
-517 RLRERKG
+517 RLREHKG
-524 MTLDRAR
+524 MTLDKAR

-572 RTVPGVSVVSSV
+572 RTEPGVSVVSSV

-603 DPDAEQLADV
+603 DPDAEQLADI
-613 AVSSARTAEAFGVQ
+613 AVSSARTAAAFGVP

-643 KDVEKVREAAKLAHA
+643 QDVEKVRAAAKLAHE
-658 RDPDLPLEGP
+658 RDPDLPLDGP

-679 GALKLPGSAVAGHAT
+679 GALKLPGSAVAGRAT

-709 AVQRSAGAIAVGP
+709 AVQRSAGAVAVGP

-755 GEPSETTEVGGQP
+755 GEENVNEVSGR

>member
-1 MIAGVEGVRTAAQG
+1 MDTAAQG
-15 LYITATD
+15 LYITSTD

-50 VVPGGGAVDP
+50 VVHGGGAVDE
-60 VVDLIRTRYRID
+60 VVDLIRTRYRI
-72 EPYEDCVGTTY
+72 EESYESCVGTTY

-109 AVVVVGSDFTDAA
+109 ALVVVGSDYTDAA
-122 NTTEFG
+122 TSTEFG
-128 FNANVAANLA
+128 FNATVAANLA
-138 LPVLLVVGGMERTP
+138 LPVLLVVGGMDRTP

-164 ELTRLHATELAVVV
+164 ELARLHATELAVVV
-178 NRVEPGQ
+178 NRVPAGQ
-185 EDAVRREVAAALG
+185 EEPVRREVVGVFGPTAAAAG
-198 PVSGFGAGAGA
+198 SGVGAGATGAGAGA
-209 GAVGGGG
+209 GEA
-216 IGGVGGAA
+216 
-224 QDGTST
+224 SN
-230 AAGGGTGGS
+230 AGGT
-239 GEDTPGPAMPSG
+239 DT
-251 TDAATPLVFT
+251 ATPLVFT

-273 RDLARAAGGRLVSGD
+273 RDLVRSADGVQISGD
-288 EALLDREAAS
+288 PALLDREAS
-298 LVVAAMSLP
+298 TLVVAAMSLP

-314 EGVAIIAPG
+314 EGVAVIAPG

-332 LLAAHEAANFPAL
+332 LLAAHDASNFPAL

-359 VSRLLEG
+359 VSRLLDG
-366 VSSPLPII
+366 VHSPLPII
-374 ASGEDTLPTALHL
+374 ATTQDTLPTALQL

-401 VETALGAFARGVDTT
+401 VETALGAFARGVDTST
-416 ALLNRLNVTRSV
+416 LLDRLNVTRSV
-428 AVTPLMFQA
+428 AVTPLMFQS
-437 QLLERARSQRRRIVL
+437 QLLERARSERRRIVL
-452 PEGSDDRILRAADV
+452 PEGTDDRILRAADI
-466 VARRGAADLL
+466 VARRGAADLT
-476 VLGEEEKVR
+476 VLGEEERVR
-485 ARANAL
+485 TRANAL

-499 VVSPADS
+499 VVSPSDPD
-506 VLVEEFAHEYT
+506 LVEEFGHEYT
-517 RLRERKG
+517 RLRAHKG

-531 DIVQDVSY
+531 DLVQDVSY

-572 RTVPGVSVVSSV
+572 RTEPGVSVVSSV

-603 DPDAEQLADV
+603 DPDAVQLADI
-613 AVSSARTAEAFGVQ
+613 AVSSARTAQAFGVQ

-643 KDVEKVREAAKLAHA
+643 EDVEKVREAAKLARA
-658 RDPDLPLEGP
+658 RDPELPLEGP

-679 GALKLPGSAVAGHAT
+679 AALKLPGSAVAGRAT

-755 GEPSETTEVGGQP
+755 EHGTEKSGQ

>member
-1 MIAGVEGVRTAAQG
+1 MEKAAEQAAQQAAAQG
-15 LYITATD
+15 LYITSTD

-39 RRVRRLGVFRP
+39 RRVRKLGVFRP
-50 VVPGGGAVDP
+50 VVRGGGAVDE
-60 VVDLIRTRYRID
+60 VVDLIRTRYRVA

-95 TIVDRYRAL
+95 TILDRYRAL

-109 AVVVVGSDFTDAA
+109 AVVVVGTDYTDAA
-122 NTTEFG
+122 TSTEFG
-128 FNANVAANLA
+128 FNATVAANLG
-138 LPVLLVVGGMERTP
+138 LPVLLVVGGMVGGVDRTP
-152 QDVAAVVRVSRQ
+152 QDVAAAVRVSRQ
-164 ELTRLHATELAVVV
+164 ELIRLHATELAVVV
-178 NRVEPGQ
+178 NRVPAGAQ
-185 EDAVRREVAAALG
+185 EAVQREVVAVFSPALGDAV
-198 PVSGFGAGAGA
+198 GAG
-209 GAVGGGG
+209 
-216 IGGVGGAA
+216 
-224 QDGTST
+224 DSDTDPDTGTDT
-230 AAGGGTGGS
+230 GTGSASS
-239 GEDTPGPAMPSG
+239 GGP
-251 TDAATPLVFT
+251 TPLVFT

-273 RDLARAAGGRLVSGD
+273 RDLVRSADGVQISGD
-288 EALLDREAAS
+288 PALLDREAAT

-314 EGVAIIAPG
+314 EGVAVIAPG

-332 LLAAHEAANFPAL
+332 LLAAHEASNFPAL
-345 SGVFLTGGFTLPAS
+345 SGVFLTGGFTLPDS
-359 VSRLLEG
+359 VARLLDG
-366 VSSPLPII
+366 VHSPLPII
-374 ASGEDTLPTALHL
+374 ATSRDTLPTALQL

-416 ALLNRLNVTRSV
+416 VLLDRLQVTRSV
-428 AVTPLMFQA
+428 VVTPLMFQA

-452 PEGSDDRILRAADV
+452 PEGTDDRILRAADV
-466 VARRGAADLL
+466 VVRRGAADLI

-485 ARANAL
+485 TRANAL
-491 GLDLAGVR
+491 GLDLSAVR
-499 VVSPADS
+499 VVSPSDPE
-506 VLVEEFAHEYT
+506 LVEEFGQEYT
-517 RLRERKG
+517 RLRAHKG
-524 MTLDRAR
+524 ITLDRAR
-531 DIVQDVSY
+531 DLVQDVSY

-553 VSGAVHTT
+553 VSGAAHTT

-572 RTVPGVSVVSSV
+572 RTEPGVSVVSSV

-603 DPDAEQLADV
+603 DPDAAQLADI
-613 AVSSARTAEAFGVQ
+613 AVSSARTAQAFGVR

-643 KDVEKVREAAKLAHA
+643 EDVEKVREAAKLARA
-658 RDPDLPLEGP
+658 KDPDLPLEGP
-668 IQYDAAADPEV
+668 IQYDAAADPDV
-679 GALKLPGSAVAGHAT
+679 AALKLPGSAVAGRAT

-755 GEPSETTEVGGQP
+755 SQEPGRSAGRSTGSTVSTESGREKSRS

>member
-1 MIAGVEGVRTAAQG
+1 MDAEDRDPDGGPAQG

-50 VVPGGGAVDP
+50 VVPGGGAVDEL
-60 VVDLIRTRYRID
+60 VDLIRTRYRIE

-109 AVVVVGSDFTDAA
+109 AVVVVGSDYTDAA
-122 NTTEFG
+122 NTAEFG
-128 FNANVAANLA
+128 FNADVAANLA

-178 NRVEPGQ
+178 NRVQPGD
-185 EDAVRREVAAALG
+185 EEAVRREVAAALG
-198 PVSGFGAGAGA
+198 TAL
-209 GAVGGGG
+209 
-216 IGGVGGAA
+216 GAA
-224 QDGTST
+224 ANST
-230 AAGGGTGGS
+230 
-239 GEDTPGPAMPSG
+239 
-251 TDAATPLVFT
+251 TPLVFT

-273 RDLARAAGGRLVSGD
+273 RDLVRAADGELISGE

-359 VSRLLEG
+359 VSRLLAG

-392 EITADHPGK
+392 EITAGHPGK
-401 VETALGAFARGVDTT
+401 VETALGAFARGVDTS
-416 ALLNRLNVTRSV
+416 ALLNRLNVTRSIV
-428 AVTPLMFQA
+428 VTPLMFQA

-452 PEGSDDRILRAADV
+452 PEGGDDRILRAADI
-466 VARRGAADLL
+466 VARRGAADLI

-499 VVSPADS
+499 IVNPADPD
-506 VLVEEFAHEYT
+506 LVEEFAHEYT
-517 RLRERKG
+517 ALRAHKG
-524 MTLDRAR
+524 MTLDKAR
-531 DIVQDVSY
+531 DIVQDASY
-539 FGTMMVHTGRADGM
+539 FGTMMVHSGRADGM

-572 RTVPGVSVVSSV
+572 RTEPGVSVVSSV

-603 DPDAEQLADV
+603 DPDAGQLADI
-613 AVSSARTAEAFGVQ
+613 AVSSARTAEAFGVR

-643 KDVEKVREAAKLAHA
+643 EDVEKVREAAKLAHERA
-658 RDPDLPLEGP
+658 PDLPLEGP

-679 GALKLPGSAVAGHAT
+679 AALKLPGSVVAGRAT

-755 GEPSETTEVGGQP
+755 GPAQGPAQGQAQGPGGGAGMETATGPASSPVTSPEKSAQ

>member
-1 MIAGVEGVRTAAQG
+1 MDAEDRDPDGGPAQG

-50 VVPGGGAVDP
+50 VVPGGGAVDEL
-60 VVDLIRTRYRID
+60 VDLIRTRYRIE

-109 AVVVVGSDFTDAA
+109 AVVVVGSDYTDAA

-178 NRVEPGQ
+178 NRVQPGD
-185 EDAVRREVAAALG
+185 EEAVRREVAAALG
-198 PVSGFGAGAGA
+198 AGAN
-209 GAVGGGG
+209 
-216 IGGVGGAA
+216 
-224 QDGTST
+224 ST
-230 AAGGGTGGS
+230 
-239 GEDTPGPAMPSG
+239 
-251 TDAATPLVFT
+251 TPLVFT

-273 RDLARAAGGRLVSGD
+273 RDLVRAADGELISGE

-392 EITADHPGK
+392 EITAGHPGK
-401 VETALGAFARGVDTT
+401 VETALGAFARGVDTS

-428 AVTPLMFQA
+428 VVTPLMFQA

-452 PEGSDDRILRAADV
+452 PEGGDDRILRAADI
-466 VARRGAADLL
+466 VARRGAADLI

-499 VVSPADS
+499 IVSPADPD
-506 VLVEEFAHEYT
+506 LVEEFAHEYT
-517 RLRERKG
+517 ALRAHKG
-524 MTLDRAR
+524 MTLDKAR
-531 DIVQDVSY
+531 DIVQDASY
-539 FGTMMVHTGRADGM
+539 FGTMMVHSGRADGM

-572 RTVPGVSVVSSV
+572 RTEPGVSVVSSV

-603 DPDAEQLADV
+603 DPDAGQLADI
-613 AVSSARTAEAFGVQ
+613 AVSSARTAEAFGVR

-643 KDVEKVREAAKLAHA
+643 EDVEKVREAAKLAHE
-658 RDPDLPLEGP
+658 RDPDLLLEGP

-679 GALKLPGSAVAGHAT
+679 AALKLPGSVVAGRAT

-755 GEPSETTEVGGQP
+755 GPGGGVGVGVETGPASSPATGLASSPASSPTSSPTTSSPGKSAR

>member
-1 MIAGVEGVRTAAQG
+1 
-15 LYITATD
+15 
-22 AASGK
+22 
-27 TVVALGVAEAMS
+27 
-39 RRVRRLGVFRP
+39 VRRLGVFRP

-72 EPYEDCVGTTY
+72 EPYENCVGTTY

-128 FNANVAANLA
+128 FNADVAANLA

-164 ELTRLHATELAVVV
+164 ELTRLHATELAVIV
-178 NRVEPGQ
+178 NRVQPGA
-185 EDAVRREVAAALG
+185 EEAVRREVAAALG
-198 PVSGFGAGAGA
+198 PDRDV
-209 GAVGGGG
+209 
-216 IGGVGGAA
+216 AA
-224 QDGTST
+224 
-230 AAGGGTGGS
+230 
-239 GEDTPGPAMPSG
+239 
-251 TDAATPLVFT
+251 PLVYT

-273 RDLARAAGGRLVSGD
+273 RDLVRAADGTLISGE

-366 VSSPLPII
+366 LSSPLPII
-374 ASGEDTLPTALHL
+374 ASHEDTLPTALHL

-392 EITADHPGK
+392 EITVGHPGK
-401 VETALGAFARGVDTT
+401 VETALGAFARGVDTSV
-416 ALLNRLNVTRSV
+416 LLNRLNVTRSV

-437 QLLERARSQRRRIVL
+437 QLLERARSERRRIVL
-452 PEGSDDRILRAADV
+452 PEGGDDRILRAADI

-499 VVSPADS
+499 ILSPTDP
-506 VLVEEFAHEYT
+506 VLVEEFARVYT
-517 RLRERKG
+517 RLREQKG
-524 MTLDRAR
+524 MTLDKAR
-531 DIVQDVSY
+531 DIVQDASY

-572 RTVPGVSVVSSV
+572 RTQPGVSVVSSV

-613 AVSSARTAEAFGVQ
+613 AVSSARTAEAFGVE

-643 KDVEKVREAAKLAHA
+643 KDVEKVREAAKLARGRA
-658 RDPDLPLEGP
+658 PDLPLEGP

-679 GALKLPGSAVAGHAT
+679 GALKLPGSAVAGRAT

-748 ITAVQAQ
+748 ITAVQSQ
-755 GEPSETTEVGGQP
+755 KQDGEVSGP

>member
-1 MIAGVEGVRTAAQG
+1 MDQTDQGETAAQG

-164 ELTRLHATELAVVV
+164 ELTRLHATELAVIV
-178 NRVEPGQ
+178 NRVEPGE
-185 EDAVRREVAAALG
+185 EDAVRREVATVFGPAA
-198 PVSGFGAGAGA
+198 FGEQTPNSAIPNSA
-209 GAVGGGG
+209 
-216 IGGVGGAA
+216 
-224 QDGTST
+224 TPST
-230 AAGGGTGGS
+230 A
-239 GEDTPGPAMPSG
+239 TPST
-251 TDAATPLVFT
+251 TDQAANPLVFT

-273 RDLARAAGGRLVSGD
+273 RDLARAAGGRLISGD

-374 ASGEDTLPTALHL
+374 ASGQDTLPTALHL

-401 VETALGAFARGVDTT
+401 VETALGAFARGVDTS

-452 PEGSDDRILRAADV
+452 PEGSDDRILRAADI

-476 VLGEEEKVR
+476 VLGEQEKVR

-499 VVSPADS
+499 IVSPADS

-517 RLRERKG
+517 RLREHKG

-572 RTVPGVSVVSSV
+572 RTEPGVSVVSSV

-613 AVSSARTAEAFGVQ
+613 AVSSARTAEAFGVH

-679 GALKLPGSAVAGHAT
+679 GALKLPGSAVAGRAT

-755 GEPSETTEVGGQP
+755 SETSEASEVDGQR

>member
-1 MIAGVEGVRTAAQG
+1 MIADVDGVDREATAAQG

-50 VVPGGGAVDP
+50 VVPGGGAVDA
-60 VVDLIRTRYRID
+60 VVDLIRTRYRIE

-178 NRVEPGQ
+178 NRVQPGA
-185 EDAVRREVAAALG
+185 EEMVRREIAAALG
-198 PVSGFGAGAGA
+198 SE
-209 GAVGGGG
+209 
-216 IGGVGGAA
+216 
-224 QDGTST
+224 
-230 AAGGGTGGS
+230 TG
-239 GEDTPGPAMPSG
+239 
-251 TDAATPLVFT
+251 AATPLLYT

-273 RDLARAAGGRLVSGD
+273 RDLVRAADGRLISGD

-332 LLAAHEAANFPAL
+332 LLAAHEAANFPSL

-374 ASGEDTLPTALHL
+374 ASHEDTLPTALHL

-392 EITADHPGK
+392 EITVGHPGK
-401 VETALGAFARGVDTT
+401 VETALGAFARSVDTSV
-416 ALLNRLNVTRSV
+416 LLNQLNVTRSV

-452 PEGSDDRILRAADV
+452 PEGGDDRILRAADI

-499 VVSPADS
+499 IVSPTDP

-517 RLRERKG
+517 RLREHKG
-524 MTLDRAR
+524 MTLDKAR

-572 RTVPGVSVVSSV
+572 RTGPGVSVVSSV

-603 DPDAEQLADV
+603 DPDAGQLADI
-613 AVSSARTAEAFGVQ
+613 AVSSARTAAAFGVQ
-627 PRVAM
+627 PWVAM

-643 KDVEKVREAAKLAHA
+643 QEVEKVRAAAKLAHE
-658 RDPDLPLEGP
+658 RDPDLPLDGP

-679 GALKLPGSAVAGHAT
+679 GALKLPGSAVAGRAT

-755 GEPSETTEVGGQP
+755 GEEGAGEVSGR

>member
-1 MIAGVEGVRTAAQG
+1 MNTAAAQG

-39 RRVRRLGVFRP
+39 RRVRGLGVFRP
-50 VVPGGGAVDP
+50 VVRGGGAVDE
-60 VVDLIRTRYRID
+60 VVDLIRTRYRIA
-72 EPYEDCVGTTY
+72 EPYESCVGTTY
-83 DAVHLDPARAVE
+83 DAVHLDPGRAVE

-122 NTTEFG
+122 TTTEFG
-128 FNANVAANLA
+128 FNATVAANLA
-138 LPVLLVVGGMERTP
+138 LPVLLVVGGMERTS
-152 QDVAAVVRVSRQ
+152 QDVAAVVRVARQ

-178 NRVEPGQ
+178 NRVPPGD
-185 EDAVRREVAAALG
+185 EDAVRREVAG
-198 PVSGFGAGAGA
+198 VFGSVSA
-209 GAVGGGG
+209 
-216 IGGVGGAA
+216 
-224 QDGTST
+224 
-230 AAGGGTGGS
+230 
-239 GEDTPGPAMPSG
+239 EPA
-251 TDAATPLVFT
+251 PLVFT

-273 RDLARAAGGRLVSGD
+273 RDLLRAADGVQIGGD
-288 EALLDREAAS
+288 PALLDREAES

-307 NVLDRLT
+307 NVLDRLA
-314 EGVAIIAPG
+314 EGVAVIAPG

-332 LLAAHEAANFPAL
+332 LLAAHEASNFPAL

-359 VSRLLEG
+359 VTRLLDG
-366 VSSPLPII
+366 VHSPLPII
-374 ASGEDTLPTALHL
+374 ATSEDTLPTALHL

-392 EITADHPGK
+392 EITTDHPGK
-401 VETALGAFARGVDTT
+401 VETALGAFARGVDTSV
-416 ALLNRLNVTRSV
+416 LLDRLNVTRSV
-428 AVTPLMFQA
+428 VVTPLMFQA

-452 PEGSDDRILRAADV
+452 PEGTDDRILRAADI
-466 VARRGAADLL
+466 VARRGAADLT

-485 ARANAL
+485 TRANAL

-499 VVSPADS
+499 VVSPMDPD
-506 VLVEEFAHEYT
+506 LVEEFAHEYT
-517 RLRERKG
+517 KLRAHKG

-539 FGTMMVHTGRADGM
+539 FGTMMVHSGRADGM
-553 VSGAVHTT
+553 VSGAMHTT

-572 RTVPGVSVVSSV
+572 RTEPGVSVVSSV

-603 DPDAEQLADV
+603 DPDADQLADI
-613 AVSSARTAEAFGVQ
+613 AVSSARTAAAFGVQ

-643 KDVEKVREAAKLAHA
+643 EDVEKVREAAKLAHA
-658 RDPDLPLEGP
+658 KDPELPLEGP
-668 IQYDAAADPEV
+668 IQYDAAADPDV
-679 GALKLPGSAVAGHAT
+679 AALKLPGSAVAGRAT

-755 GEPSETTEVGGQP
+755 GPGTEMSGQ

>member
-1 MIAGVEGVRTAAQG
+1 M
-15 LYITATD
+15 
-22 AASGK
+22 
-27 TVVALGVAEAMS
+27 ALGVAEAMS

-50 VVPGGGAVDP
+50 VVRGAGTVDD
-60 VVDLIRTRYRID
+60 VVDLIRTRYRIE
-72 EPYEDCVGTTY
+72 EPYEACVGTTY
-83 DAVHLDPARAVE
+83 DAVHLDPSRAVE

-109 AVVVVGSDFTDAA
+109 AVVVVGSDYTDAA
-122 NTTEFG
+122 TSTEFG
-128 FNANVAANLA
+128 FNATVAANLA
-138 LPVLLVVGGMERTP
+138 LPVLLVVGGTDRTA
-152 QDVAAVVRVSRQ
+152 QDVASVVRVSRQ

-178 NRVEPGQ
+178 NRVAAGQ
-185 EDAVRREVAAALG
+185 EEAVLREVTAVFGLPATTASG
-198 PVSGFGAGAGA
+198 PPA
-209 GAVGGGG
+209 
-216 IGGVGGAA
+216 
-224 QDGTST
+224 T
-230 AAGGGTGGS
+230 
-239 GEDTPGPAMPSG
+239 TP
-251 TDAATPLVFT
+251 PLVFT
-261 IPEVPGLTAPTI
+261 IPEVPSLTAPTI
-273 RDLARAAGGRLVSGD
+273 RDLVRAADGIQIGGD
-288 EALLDREAAS
+288 PALLDREAAN

-314 EGVAIIAPG
+314 EGVAVIAPG

-332 LLAAHEAANFPAL
+332 LLAAHEAPNFPAL

-366 VSSPLPII
+366 VHSPLPVI
-374 ASGEDTLPTALHL
+374 ATSQDTLPTALHL

-401 VETALGAFARGVDTT
+401 VETALGAFARGVNTSE
-416 ALLNRLNVTRSV
+416 LLDRLNVTRSV
-428 AVTPLMFQA
+428 AVTPLMFQS

-452 PEGSDDRILRAADV
+452 PEGTDDRILRAADIV
-466 VARRGAADLL
+466 SRRGAADLT
-476 VLGEEEKVR
+476 VLGDEER
-485 ARANAL
+485 LRTRANAL
-491 GLDLAGVR
+491 GLDLSKVR
-499 VVSPADS
+499 VVSPADPE
-506 VLVEEFAHEYT
+506 LVEEFAHEYT
-517 RLRERKG
+517 RLRAHKG
-524 MTLDRAR
+524 MTLDKAR
-531 DIVQDVSY
+531 DLVQDVSY

-553 VSGAVHTT
+553 VSGAAHTT

-572 RTVPGVSVVSSV
+572 RTEPGVSVVSSV

-596 GDCAVIP
+596 GDCAVVP
-603 DPDAEQLADV
+603 DPDAAALADI

-643 KDVEKVREAAKLAHA
+643 EDVEKVREAARMA
-658 RDPDLPLEGP
+658 RAKDPDLPLEGP
-668 IQYDAAADPEV
+668 IQYDAAADPDV
-679 GALKLPGSAVAGHAT
+679 AALKLPGSAVAGRAT

-755 GEPSETTEVGGQP
+755 GDGLRSTEKSGQ

>member
-1 MIAGVEGVRTAAQG
+1 MIAVVDAVDRDARAAQG

-72 EPYEDCVGTTY
+72 EPYENCVGTTY

-122 NTTEFG
+122 NTAEFG
-128 FNANVAANLA
+128 FNADVAANLA

-178 NRVEPGQ
+178 NRVQPGA
-185 EDAVRREVAAALG
+185 EETVRREVAAALG
-198 PVSGFGAGAGA
+198 PQKD
-209 GAVGGGG
+209 
-216 IGGVGGAA
+216 IAA
-224 QDGTST
+224 
-230 AAGGGTGGS
+230 
-239 GEDTPGPAMPSG
+239 
-251 TDAATPLVFT
+251 PLVYT

-273 RDLARAAGGRLVSGD
+273 RDLVRAASGQLISGD

-374 ASGEDTLPTALHL
+374 ASPEDTLPTALHL

-392 EITADHPGK
+392 EITVGHPGK
-401 VETALGAFARGVDTT
+401 VETALGAFARGVDTSV
-416 ALLNRLNVTRSV
+416 LLNRLNVTRSV

-437 QLLERARSQRRRIVL
+437 QLLERARSERRRIVL
-452 PEGSDDRILRAADV
+452 PEGGDDRILRAADI

-499 VVSPADS
+499 IVSPADP

-517 RLRERKG
+517 RLREHKG
-524 MTLDRAR
+524 MTLDKAR

-572 RTVPGVSVVSSV
+572 RTQPGVSVVSSV

-613 AVSSARTAEAFGVQ
+613 AVSSARTAEAFGVE

-643 KDVEKVREAAKLAHA
+643 KDVEKVREAAKLARGRA
-658 RDPDLPLEGP
+658 PDLPLEGP

-679 GALKLPGSAVAGHAT
+679 GALKLPGSAVAGRAT

-748 ITAVQAQ
+748 ITAVQSQ
-755 GEPSETTEVGGQP
+755 KEDSEVSGR

>member
-1 MIAGVEGVRTAAQG
+1 MLRRTGHTGMIAGVDAVVRRAAAQG
-15 LYITATD
+15 LYITAAD

-50 VVPGGGAVDP
+50 VVPGGGAVDA

-178 NRVEPGQ
+178 NRVRPGEQ
-185 EDAVRREVAAALG
+185 EAVRREVAAAMG
-198 PVSGFGAGAGA
+198 P
-209 GAVGGGG
+209 
-216 IGGVGGAA
+216 
-224 QDGTST
+224 
-230 AAGGGTGGS
+230 
-239 GEDTPGPAMPSG
+239 E
-251 TDAATPLVFT
+251 TDVASPLVYT
-261 IPEVPGLTAPTI
+261 VPEVPGLTAPTI
-273 RDLARAAGGRLVSGD
+273 RDLVRAADGELISGD

-374 ASGEDTLPTALHL
+374 ASREDTLPTALHL

-392 EITADHPGK
+392 QITVGHPGK
-401 VETALGAFARGVDTT
+401 VETALGAFARGVDTSV
-416 ALLNRLNVTRSV
+416 LLNRLNVTRSV

-452 PEGSDDRILRAADV
+452 PEGGDDRILRAADI

-476 VLGEEEKVR
+476 VLGEQEKVR

-499 VVSPADS
+499 VVSPTDP

-517 RLRERKG
+517 RLREHKG
-524 MTLDRAR
+524 MTLDKAR

-572 RTVPGVSVVSSV
+572 RTEPGVSVVSSV

-603 DPDAEQLADV
+603 DPDAGQLADI
-613 AVSSARTAEAFGVQ
+613 AVSSSRTAEAFGVQ

-643 KDVEKVREAAKLAHA
+643 KDVEKVREAAKLARV
-658 RDPDLPLEGP
+658 RDPGLPLEGP

-679 GALKLPGSAVAGHAT
+679 GALKLPGSAVAGRAT

-755 GEPSETTEVGGQP
+755 GKTSEVSGR